1 MLPARISL
9 EKYDKG
15 FVGEL
20 GGVTERAKAHYVVR
34 GVGVFAND
42 MNQNPVIYR
51 TMGWLGGG
59 RRP

>member
-42 MNQNPVIYR
+42 
-51 TMGWLGGG
+51 
-59 RRP
+59 